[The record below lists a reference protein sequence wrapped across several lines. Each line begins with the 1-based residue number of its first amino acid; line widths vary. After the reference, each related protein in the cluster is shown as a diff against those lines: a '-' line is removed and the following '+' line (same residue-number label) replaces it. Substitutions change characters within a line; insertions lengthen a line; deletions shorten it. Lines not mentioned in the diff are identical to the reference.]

1 MFAFFESRLNPTAR
15 PGSAPPAGL
24 LAFYWHYARQAR
36 GLFGA
41 MFVTGLL
48 VALMDTLIPVFI
60 GRIVALMEAP
70 DRAAALQ
77 AALPSLLGMAAL
89 VLIGRPVALLLDS
102 LVRNNAVVPGVTSL
116 IRWQSHWHVVR
127 QSWPFFQNDFAG
139 RIANRVMQTSNAVR
153 ESVVS
158 SIRAVWYIIVYGCSA
173 LFLMST
179 ADWRLAIPT
188 ALWFAGYVFFL
199 RMFVPRMRELARAS
213 SEVRSLVMGRVV
225 DSYTNIL
232 TVKLFARAKD
242 EDAYVREV
250 IDEHTVAIARHMRQT
265 TRFMGTLAVLNALL
279 LVSTAAIG
287 ITLWGHGTIDAGAVA
302 MAVPLAWTI
311 ANVAGWVSWEVTG
324 IFENIGV
331 VQEGMETIAVP
342 HGMTDQAGARELQVT
357 PAPGAQ
363 VCGEIRF
370 EHVTFTY
377 GRSDGKRVLDDLNL
391 VVRPGER
398 VGIVGRS
405 GAGKSTLVNLLL
417 RFHDLE
423 AGSLRI
429 DGQDIRAV
437 TQESLRAAIGMVTQ
451 DTSLLHRSIAANIGY
466 GRPGATL
473 EEIVAAAKK
482 AHAHEFILG
491 LNDWKGRTG
500 YEAHV
505 GERGVKLS
513 GGQRQRIAIAR
524 VILKDAPI
532 LVLDEATSALDSEV
546 EVAIQEQLLG
556 LMEGKTVIAIAHR
569 LSTIARM
576 DRLIV
581 MDGGRIVEQGTH
593 AELLALG
600 PERGHYARLWAHQ
613 SGGFLPEHLQ
623 PGDPAHP
630 AAPSAALRPPEAP
643 DAAGQAVLLADA
655 PVDEMRAEER
665 AEPDVDPQPPART

>member
-1 MFAFFESRLNPTAR
+1 MFAFFESRIRPTAR
-15 PGSAPPAGL
+15 AGGSPPAGL
-24 LAFYWHYARQAR
+24 LAFYWHFIGQAR

-41 MFVTGLL
+41 MFATGLA
-48 VALMDTLIPVFI
+48 VALIDTLIPVFI
-60 GRIVALMEAP
+60 GKLVRLMQAA
-70 DRAAALQ
+70 DRAAALSE
-77 AALPSLLGMAAL
+77 ALPMLLGMGAL
-89 VLIGRPVALLLDS
+89 ILFGRPLTLLLDS

-158 SIRAVWYIIVYGCSA
+158 CIRAIWYIVIYGLSA
-173 LFLMST
+173 LVLMSLS
-179 ADWRLAIPT
+179 DWRLAIPT
-188 ALWFAGYVFFL
+188 ALWFLGYVLFL
-199 RMFVPRMRELARAS
+199 RYFVPKMRDLAKTS
-213 SEVRSLVMGRVV
+213 SELRSQVMGRVV

-232 TVKLFARAKD
+232 TVKLFARARD
-242 EDAYVREV
+242 EDQHVREV
-250 IDEHTVAIARHMRQT
+250 IDEHTGAIAAHMRLI
-265 TRFMGTLAVLNALL
+265 TRFMTTLSALNALL

-287 ITLWGHGTIDAGAVA
+287 IALWATGRIDAGTVA
-302 MAVPLAWTI
+302 TALPLAWTI

-342 HGMTDQAGARELQVT
+342 HAMTDRPGARELAVT
-357 PAPGAQ
+357 R
-363 VCGEIRF
+363 GEVRF

-377 GRSDGKRVLDDLNL
+377 GRSDGKKVLDDLNL
-391 VVRPGER
+391 VIRPGER
-398 VGIVGRS
+398 VGVVGRS

-423 AGSLRI
+423 QGSLRV
-429 DGQDIRAV
+429 DGHDVREL

-466 GRPGATL
+466 GRPGASL
-473 EEIVAAAKK
+473 AEIEAAAKK
-482 AHAHEFILG
+482 AQAHEFILG
-491 LNDWKGRTG
+491 LQDWKGRTG

-524 VILKDAPI
+524 VVLKDAPI

-546 EVAIQEQLLG
+546 ELAIQQQLLG

-581 MDGGRIVEQGTH
+581 LEQGRIVEQGSH
-593 AELLALG
+593 AELLAMN
-600 PERGHYARLWAHQ
+600 GHYAKLWSHQ
-613 SGGFLPEHLQ
+613 SGGFLAE
-623 PGDPAHP
+623 D
-630 AAPSAALRPPEAP
+630 
-643 DAAGQAVLLADA
+643 LAETPQEDG
-655 PVDEMRAEER
+655 PVDEMRSQER
-665 AEPDVDPQPPART
+665 PEPDVDAEPPPARA

>member
-1 MFAFFESRLNPTAR
+1 MFAFFESRIRPTAL
-15 PGSAPPAGL
+15 PGTAPPQGL
-24 LAFYWHYARQAR
+24 LAFYWHYVRQAR
-36 GLFGA
+36 GLFGM
-41 MFVTGLL
+41 MFATGLL
-48 VALMDTLIPVFI
+48 VALIDTLIPLFI
-60 GRIVALMEAP
+60 GRLVRLMESP
-70 DRAAALQ
+70 DRVAALAEQ
-77 AALPSLLGMAAL
+77 TPMLLGMALL
-89 VLIGRPVALLLDS
+89 VLVGRPGALLLDS

-153 ESVVS
+153 ECVVS
-158 SIRAVWYIIVYGCSA
+158 SIRAVWYIVVYGISA
-173 LFLMST
+173 LVLMSLS
-179 ADWRLAIPT
+179 DWRLAIPT
-188 ALWFAGYVFFL
+188 ALWFVGYVVFL
-199 RMFVPRMRELARAS
+199 RRFVPKMRDLAKAS
-213 SEVRSLVMGRVV
+213 SELRSMVMGRVV

-232 TVKLFARAKD
+232 TVKLFARARD

-250 IDEHTVAIARHMRQT
+250 IDDHTGAIARHMRLIT
-265 TRFMGTLAVLNALL
+265 TFMTTLSALNALL

-287 ITLWGHGTIDAGAVA
+287 ITLWSQGVVDAGTVA
-302 MAVPLAWTI
+302 TALPLAWTI

-342 HGMTDQAGARELQVT
+342 HAMEDRPQARELEV
-357 PAPGAQ
+357 PR
-363 VCGEIRF
+363 GEIRI
-370 EHVTFTY
+370 EQLTFTY
-377 GRSDGKRVLDDLNL
+377 GRDDGKKVLDDLNL
-391 VVRPGER
+391 VIRPGER
-398 VGIVGRS
+398 VGVVGRS

-423 AGSLRI
+423 QGSLRI
-429 DGQDIRAV
+429 DGVDVREV

-466 GRPGATL
+466 GRPGATMAQ
-473 EEIVAAAKK
+473 IVAAAKK
-482 AHAHEFILG
+482 AQAHEFILG
-491 LNDWKGRTG
+491 LQDWKGRTG

-546 EVAIQEQLLG
+546 EVAIQDQLLG

-581 MDGGRIVEQGTH
+581 LEQGRIVEQGSH
-593 AELLALG
+593 AELITLG
-600 PERGHYARLWAHQ
+600 GHYAKLWAHQ
-613 SGGFLPEHLQ
+613 SGGFLTE
-623 PGDPAHP
+623 DV
-630 AAPSAALRPPEAP
+630 P
-643 DAAGQAVLLADA
+643 DAALEDA
-655 PVDEMRAEER
+655 PAEDLPQEAGPLDEMRAEKRTEPDTD
-665 AEPDVDPQPPART
+665 AEPPPVRS